1 MDIPIIS
8 DFDPDIIRFWITTT
22 GIQILIILVL
32 SVVAYWLLS
41 IATRHIAHRV
51 KQLDDEEGSQQDKR
65 TETISRLIR
74 SAGLV
79 IIIVT
84 ALLMILDQLGIA
96 IGPILA
102 SVGLIGLAFG
112 LGAQTLVKDIIGGL
126 FIILEDQY
134 HIDEVIEYE
143 GRIGT
148 VEEITLRIT
157 KIRDFKGYLHI
168 VPNGDIRLVT
178 NRTRGWSRAVLD
190 VGITYD
196 TDLESAVEALEQ
208 VGLKAQN
215 DPEIG
220 PLLIEEPQ
228 VTGVEELGDWQIR
241 LRLIVKTEANEHW
254 AVQRYLRRLV
264 QEEFPGRGL
273 SIAFPRQEV
282 VVLESNDQTAGES
295 SSVSNGAKS

>member
-1 MDIPIIS
+1 MEFPIIS
-8 DFDPDIIRFWITTT
+8 DFDPDLIKLWITTT
-22 GIQILIILVL
+22 GIQILIILAL

-41 IATRHIAHRV
+41 IGTRHIAQRI
-51 KQLDDEEGSQQDKR
+51 KQLDDEEGSHQDKR

-79 IIIVT
+79 IIIIT
-84 ALLMILDQLGIA
+84 TLLMILDQLGIA

-102 SVGLIGLAFG
+102 SVGLLSLALG

-126 FIILEDQY
+126 FIIMEDQY
-134 HIDEVIEYE
+134 HIDEVIEFD

-190 VGITYD
+190 IGITYE
-196 TDLESAVEALEQ
+196 TDVQSAVEALEE
-208 VGLKAQN
+208 VGRKAQN
-215 DPEIG
+215 DPEVG
-220 PLLIEEPQ
+220 PLLIEAPQ

-241 LRLIVKTEANEHW
+241 LRLVVKTEANQHW

-264 QEEFPGRGL
+264 QEQFPEKGL
-273 SIAFPRQEV
+273 SIAYPRQEV
-282 VVLESNDQTAGES
+282 VVLKSRNQTADVSTAVSDES
-295 SSVSNGAKS
+295 KS